1 MKHIYLT
8 WYELEE
14 LVSALVFKLNTPYDV
29 ILAITRG
36 GIIPGGMIAEALKMK
51 NMLTAAVLF
60 PDDPAQRTK
69 LSWPRFLQF
78 PSDSLLEG
86 RKILVI
92 DNLWYQGRT
101 IMAVKGRIRPP
112 AASRTGRAA
121 LKKSSSFF
129 PEDQPDFYAEITED
143 FIHYPWQR
151 IDDSD
156 YRTLLPGDA
165 AVLVS
170 TAAIPPRER
179 TAMSQPSALTAA
191 HLQKR
196 ASRNPAPASPGI
208 PRRHV

>member
-51 NMLTAAVLF
+51 DVLTAAVLF

-101 IMAVKGRIRPP
+101 IMAVKGRIETAGGFPEL
-112 AASRTGRAA
+112 AV
-121 LKKSSSFF
+121 LHWKQNSSFF

-156 YRTLLPGDA
+156 YR
-165 AVLVS
+165 V
-170 TAAIPPRER
+170 R
-179 TAMSQPSALTAA
+179 A
-191 HLQKR
+191 HPVMPL
-196 ASRNPAPASPGI
+196 S
-208 PRRHV
+208 

>member
-1 MKHIYLT
+1 MKHIYT
-8 WYELEE
+8 SRGTNWKNW
-14 LVSALVFKLNTPYDV
+14 SALVFKLNTPYDV

-101 IMAVKGRIRPP
+101 IMAVKGRIETAGGFPEL
-112 AASRTGRAA
+112 AV
-121 LKKSSSFF
+121 LHWKKSSSFF

-156 YRTLLPGDA
+156 YR
-165 AVLVS
+165 V
-170 TAAIPPRER
+170 
-179 TAMSQPSALTAA
+179 
-191 HLQKR
+191 R
-196 ASRNPAPASPGI
+196 AYPVMPLS
-208 PRRHV
+208 

>member
-1 MKHIYLT
+1 MKHTYLT
-8 WYELEE
+8 WTELEE
-14 LVSALVFKLNTPYDV
+14 LISALVFKLNTPYDV

-51 NMLTAAVLF
+51 DVLTAAVLF

-86 RKILVI
+86 RKILVV

-101 IMAVKGRIRPP
+101 IMSVKGRIETAGGYPEL
-112 AASRTGRAA
+112 AVVHW
-121 LKKSSSFF
+121 KQNSSFF
-129 PEDQPDFYAEITED
+129 PEDQPDFYAEVTED

-156 YRTLLPGDA
+156 YR
-165 AVLVS
+165 V
-170 TAAIPPRER
+170 R
-179 TAMSQPSALTAA
+179 A
-191 HLQKR
+191 HPVMPL
-196 ASRNPAPASPGI
+196 S
-208 PRRHV
+208 